1 MISLRSSAV
10 YNSPIAEM
18 LIPSPGFSS
27 RTSSLLLVL
36 CLWLTPLGYG
46 ADWSIAEQELAR
58 KIAAVT
64 GPGPLSLEVVNRA
77 SLNKKDVDEI
87 SRGLRVQ
94 LETLGLRT
102 VKPEQAAVTVQVSL
116 SENVQTYVWV
126 AEIHQGVEG
135 FSVAMVSALRPQAE
149 TFVQEPAALTIHK
162 IPLWSQEE
170 RILDVA
176 VLEES
181 SGPSRLAVLDPDK
194 ITLYRLTNGRW
205 QKEQAI
211 EISHSQPWPRDVR
224 GRLVMGQNH
233 LLDVYLPGVFCQSSS
248 NAPLVLACGASDDP
262 WPLSSQF
269 TFAGFFAANRNFF
282 TGVLSPGIGK
292 QTATEK
298 YYSAAPIPRQNS
310 TLWMF
315 ATVDGQ
321 IHLLDGMTDQ
331 TARWN
336 FGSDLATVK
345 TACGSGWQILATR
358 TGDNSSDS
366 ISAYELAD
374 REPIQASQAVD
385 FAGGVMALWTE
396 ARGSTAIAVSRNAG
410 TGTYEAFRLA
420 ITCGQ

>member
-1 MISLRSSAV
+1 MISPRQHAV

-27 RTSSLLLVL
+27 RASCLLLAL
-36 CLWLTPLGYG
+36 CFWLTPLSYG
-46 ADWSIAEQELAR
+46 ADWSTPELELAR

-64 GPGPLSLEVVNRA
+64 GPGTVALEVVDRA
-77 SLNKKDVDEI
+77 SLSKKDVDEI

-102 VKPEQAAVTVQVSL
+102 VKPEQAAATVQVSL
-116 SENVQTYVWV
+116 SENVQSYVWV
-126 AEIHQGVEG
+126 AEIHQGAGE
-135 FSVAMVSALRPQAE
+135 FSVVMVSALRPDAA
-149 TFVQEPAALTIHK
+149 TFVREPAPLTIRK

-181 SGPSRLAVLDPDK
+181 SGPSHLAVLDPDK

-205 QKEQAI
+205 QKEQAM
-211 EISHSQPWPRDVR
+211 EISHTRPWPRDMR
-224 GRLVMGQNH
+224 GRLVMRQDH
-233 LLDVYLPGVFCQSSS
+233 LLDAYLPGVFCQSSS
-248 NAPLVLACGASDDP
+248 TAPLVLACRTSDDP
-262 WPLSSQF
+262 WPLSNQF
-269 TFAGFFAANRNFF
+269 TLGGFFAGNRNFF

-292 QTATEK
+292 QTSTGK
-298 YYSAAPIPRQNS
+298 YYSAAPIPRQNY

-321 IHLLDGMTDQ
+321 IHLLDGITDQ

-336 FGSDLATVK
+336 WGSDLATVK

-358 TGDNSSDS
+358 AGDNSGDT
-366 ISAYELAD
+366 ISAYELPD
-374 REPIQASQAVD
+374 REPIPASQAVD

-396 ARGSTAIAVSRNAG
+396 AKGATAVAVSRNAE
-410 TGTYEAFRLA
+410 TGNYEAFRLA

>member
-27 RTSSLLLVL
+27 RASSLLLVL
-36 CLWLTPLGYG
+36 CLWLTPLSYG
-46 ADWSIAEQELAR
+46 ADWSTPEQELAR

-64 GPGPLSLEVVNRA
+64 GPGTVCLEVVDRA

-87 SRGLRVQ
+87 TRGLRVQ
-94 LETLGLRT
+94 LETLGLRI
-102 VKPEQAAVTVQVSL
+102 VKPEQAAATVQVSL
-116 SENVQTYVWV
+116 SENLQSYVWV
-126 AEIHQGVEG
+126 AEIHQGAGG
-135 FSVAMVSALRPQAE
+135 FAVTMVSALRPDPP
-149 TFVQEPAALTIHK
+149 TFVREPAPLTIRK

-181 SGPSRLAVLDPDK
+181 SGPSHLAVLDPNTV
-194 ITLYRLTNGRW
+194 TLYRFTDGRW
-205 QKEQAI
+205 QKEQAM
-211 EISHSQPWPRDVR
+211 EITHSRPWPRDMR
-224 GRLVMGQNH
+224 GRLVLRQDH
-233 LLDVYLPGVFCQSSS
+233 LLDAYLPGVLCQSSS
-248 NAPLVLACGASDDP
+248 NAPLTLTCRASDEP
-262 WPLSSQF
+262 WPLSNQF
-269 TFAGFFAANRNFF
+269 ALGGFFAANRNFF

-292 QTATEK
+292 QTSTGK
-298 YYSAAPIPRQNS
+298 YYSAAPIPRPNY

-321 IHLLDGMTDQ
+321 VHLLDGITEQ
-331 TARWN
+331 TARWSW
-336 FGSDLATVK
+336 GSDLASVK

-358 TGDNSSDS
+358 AGDNSGDS
-366 ISAYELAD
+366 ISAYELPD
-374 REPIQASQAVD
+374 REPIPVSQAVD

-396 ARGSTAIAVSRNAG
+396 AKGSTVVAVSRNAG